1 MKITIMKEAMYS
13 LLQHAGN
20 FTTSKNLNMIL
31 QNILIE
37 AKDDKVFLKTTNFQT
52 GFSCVLNATVI
63 EPGITTVSAKK
74 LSDIVRTI
82 PDGKD
87 IDFVFD
93 GSRLHVKSGK
103 ASFHLST
110 MEASLFPNSPVITPE
125 YAFNI
130 KGDLLIALLKRV
142 AFCISNDTS
151 KIEYNGAHMGVMAN
165 NIELSSADYQRIATT
180 SATFEGVFSDEFI
193 VNIPKKTVIDII
205 KIFENAENIYV
216 ATDKRQ
222 ISFSTEDITI
232 TSKLI
237 DKYIKS
243 LTKLFQN
250 EYKLTALMNREELAE
265 VVRRISA
272 ITSEQTYGLLF
283 SFQNSQLT
291 VSSLETEHGKG
302 IEIIDDVEFK
312 GEAIDIIFNAKHL
325 LEILSN
331 TDSPKVT
338 FAMNSKT
345 QPALIL
351 PDSGD
356 AKYLLVPISIEK
368 LI

>member
-1 MKITIMKEAMYS
+1 MKFTIMKEALYP
-13 LLQHAGN
+13 LLQYAGN

-37 AKDDKVFLKTTNFQT
+37 VDDNNVILKATNFQT
-52 GFSCVLNATVI
+52 GFSCVLGANVI
-63 EPGITTVSAKK
+63 EPGTTTVSAKK
-74 LSDIVRTI
+74 LSDIVKAM

-87 IDFVFD
+87 IDFIFD

-103 ASFHLST
+103 SVFQLST
-110 MEASLFPNSPVITPE
+110 MDAALFPNSPTIAPE
-125 YAFNI
+125 YAFDI
-130 KGDLLIALLKRV
+130 KGNLLITLFKRI

-151 KIEYNGAHMGVMAN
+151 KIEYNGAHMSVMADK
-165 NIELSSADYQRIATT
+165 IEISSADYQRIATT
-180 SATFEGVFSDEFI
+180 SATFEGGFSDEFI
-193 VNIPKKTVIDII
+193 VNIPKKTVTDIT
-205 KIFENAENIYV
+205 KIFENADSVHVI
-216 ATDKRQ
+216 TDKRQ
-222 ISFSTEDITI
+222 ISFNTDNVTI

-243 LTKLFQN
+243 LTRLFQT
-250 EYKLTALMNREELAE
+250 EYKLTALMDRNELTE

-272 ITSEQTYGLLF
+272 ITSEITHGLLF

-302 IEIIDDVEFK
+302 TEIVDGVDFK

-325 LEILSN
+325 LEILTN

-351 PDSGD
+351 PDNGE

-368 LI
+368 LA